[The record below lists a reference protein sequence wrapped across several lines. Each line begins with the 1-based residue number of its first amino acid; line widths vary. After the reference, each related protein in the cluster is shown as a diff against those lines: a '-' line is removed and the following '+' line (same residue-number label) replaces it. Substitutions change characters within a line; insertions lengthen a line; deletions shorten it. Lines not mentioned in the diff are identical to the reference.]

1 METKSLLPG
10 KATKKRNKCSVL
22 VAGARVDG
30 VLWVNYTI
38 LDISDATEE
47 ESTLK
52 SALTCRVKERIG

>member
-38 LDISDATEE
+38 LDISD
-47 ESTLK
+47 
-52 SALTCRVKERIG
+52 TCRVKERIG